1 MRRHS
6 WSKLVMLL
14 AMVLLL
20 GAVPAAAFAGFAD
33 VPADA
38 WYAPAVQTCAER
50 GLFQGTSPTTFSPEL
65 SMTRGMFVTVLGR
78 MENIDPTQADA
89 SGFMD
94 VPEDAYYAGYVGWA
108 ARSGIVA
115 GVSDSV
121 FEPERGI
128 SRQEICAIV
137 HRYLVWKDVSLQ
149 TVPSAQFADD
159 AQIAEWAKESVYVCR
174 SAGIVCGV
182 GDNHFAPNVAARRC
196 EAAQIFKNL
205 LAVLEDALE
214 PQPPVEPEPPVDPEM
229 PVIRYVAHRGYH
241 VQAPEN
247 TMPAFAAA
255 AEAGYQF
262 LESDVHF
269 TKDGV
274 AVLCHDSTINA
285 TARNADGS
293 KIVGVKS
300 IQFMTYEELLQYDF
314 GIAAGEAYRG
324 TRIPTFQEWIA
335 FCREADVTPYIE
347 LKSRMTT
354 EQVQTLMQLVQEAG
368 MTDRAVWISF
378 TWNLRML
385 QDVVAANPEAEV
397 GLLSNGLANTTVAM
411 AKTLQTG
418 QNRVFLDVL
427 HTAVNRLSMQLAAQA
442 GLEVEA
448 YTVNDAELAD
458 ALTSL
463 GVVGITTNTLLPA
476 ATTAEPMQLQDA
488 EAIVARFAQDFTMT
502 SELEP

>member
-1 MRRHS
+1 MRRHF
-6 WSKLVMLL
+6 WPKLVMLL
-14 AMVLLL
+14 AVVLLL

-50 GLFQGTSPTTFSPEL
+50 GLFQGTSATTFSPDL

-78 MENIDPTQADA
+78 VENIDPTQADA

-128 SRQEICAIV
+128 SRQEICTIV

-182 GDNHFAPNVAARRC
+182 GDNHFAPDVAARRC

-205 LAVLEDALE
+205 LAVLEDAPE
-214 PQPPVEPEPPVDPEM
+214 PQPPVEPEP

-255 AEAGYQF
+255 VEAGYQF

-347 LKSRMTT
+347 LKSSMTT
-354 EQVQTLMQLVQEAG
+354 E
-368 MTDRAVWISF
+368 
-378 TWNLRML
+378 
-385 QDVVAANPEAEV
+385 
-397 GLLSNGLANTTVAM
+397 
-411 AKTLQTG
+411 
-418 QNRVFLDVL
+418 
-427 HTAVNRLSMQLAAQA
+427 
-442 GLEVEA
+442 
-448 YTVNDAELAD
+448 
-458 ALTSL
+458 
-463 GVVGITTNTLLPA
+463 
-476 ATTAEPMQLQDA
+476 
-488 EAIVARFAQDFTMT
+488 
-502 SELEP
+502 

>member
-14 AMVLLL
+14 AVVLLL

-38 WYAPAVQTCAER
+38 WYAPAVQTCTER
-50 GLFQGTSPTTFSPEL
+50 GLFQGTSPTTFSPDL

-128 SRQEICAIV
+128 SRQEICTIV

-174 SAGIVCGV
+174 SAGIVSGV
-182 GDNHFAPNVAARRC
+182 GDNHFAPDVTARRC

-214 PQPPVEPEPPVDPEM
+214 PEM

-255 AEAGYQF
+255 EEAGYQF

-274 AVLCHDSTINA
+274 AVLCHDSMINA

-300 IQFMTYEELLQYDF
+300 IQFMTYEQLLQYDF

-324 TRIPTFQEWIA
+324 TKIPTFREWIA

-347 LKSRMTT
+347 LKSSMTT
-354 EQVQTLMQLVQEAG
+354 EQVQTLMQLVEEAG

>member
-1 MRRHS
+1 M
-6 WSKLVMLL
+6 
-14 AMVLLL
+14 
-20 GAVPAAAFAGFAD
+20 
-33 VPADA
+33 
-38 WYAPAVQTCAER
+38 
-50 GLFQGTSPTTFSPEL
+50 
-65 SMTRGMFVTVLGR
+65 
-78 MENIDPTQADA
+78 
-89 SGFMD
+89 
-94 VPEDAYYAGYVGWA
+94 
-108 ARSGIVA
+108 
-115 GVSDSV
+115 
-121 FEPERGI
+121 
-128 SRQEICAIV
+128 
-137 HRYLVWKDVSLQ
+137 
-149 TVPSAQFADD
+149 
-159 AQIAEWAKESVYVCR
+159 
-174 SAGIVCGV
+174 
-182 GDNHFAPNVAARRC
+182 
-196 EAAQIFKNL
+196 
-205 LAVLEDALE
+205 
-214 PQPPVEPEPPVDPEM
+214 
-229 PVIRYVAHRGYH
+229 IRYVAHRGYH

-247 TMPAFAAA
+247 TMPAFAA

-324 TRIPTFQEWIA
+324 SRIPTFREWIA

-354 EQVQTLMQLVQEAG
+354 EQVQTLMQLVEEAG
-368 MTDRAVWISF
+368 MTDRVVWISF

>member
-1 MRRHS
+1 
-6 WSKLVMLL
+6 
-14 AMVLLL
+14 
-20 GAVPAAAFAGFAD
+20 
-33 VPADA
+33 
-38 WYAPAVQTCAER
+38 
-50 GLFQGTSPTTFSPEL
+50 
-65 SMTRGMFVTVLGR
+65 MTRGMFVTVLGR

-128 SRQEICAIV
+128 SRQEICTIV

-174 SAGIVCGV
+174 SAGIVSGV

-196 EAAQIFKNL
+196 EAALIFKNL
-205 LAVLEDALE
+205 LAVLKDALE
-214 PQPPVEPEPPVDPEM
+214 PEP

-262 LESDVHF
+262 MESDVHF

-324 TRIPTFQEWIA
+324 TRIPTFREWIA

-354 EQVQTLMQLVQEAG
+354 EQVQTLMQLVEEAG

-411 AKTLQTG
+411 AKTLQTV

>member
-1 MRRHS
+1 
-6 WSKLVMLL
+6 
-14 AMVLLL
+14 
-20 GAVPAAAFAGFAD
+20 
-33 VPADA
+33 
-38 WYAPAVQTCAER
+38 
-50 GLFQGTSPTTFSPEL
+50 
-65 SMTRGMFVTVLGR
+65 MTRGMFVTVLGR

-115 GVSDSV
+115 GVSDSE

-128 SRQEICAIV
+128 SRQEICTIV

-196 EAAQIFKNL
+196 EAAEIFKNL
-205 LAVLEDALE
+205 LAFLEDALE
-214 PQPPVEPEPPVDPEM
+214 PQPPVEPEL

-255 AEAGYQF
+255 GEAGYQF

-300 IQFMTYEELLQYDF
+300 IQFMTYKELLQYDF

-324 TRIPTFQEWIA
+324 TRIPTFREWIA

-347 LKSRMTT
+347 LKSCMMT
-354 EQVQTLMQLVQEAG
+354 EQVQTLMQLVEEAG

-427 HTAVNRLSMQLAAQA
+427 HTAVNRLSMQLAAQSE
-442 GLEVEA
+442 LEVEA

>member
-1 MRRHS
+1 MRRHF
-6 WSKLVMLL
+6 WSKLVILL
-14 AMVLLL
+14 AVVLLL

-38 WYAPAVQTCAER
+38 WYAPAVQTCAEQ
-50 GLFQGTSPTTFSPEL
+50 GLFQGTSPTTFSPDL

-78 MENIDPTQADA
+78 VENIDPTQADA

-128 SRQEICAIV
+128 SRQEICTIV

-174 SAGIVCGV
+174 SAGIVSGV
-182 GDNHFAPNVAARRC
+182 GDNHFAPNVEARRC

-205 LAVLEDALE
+205 LAVLKDAPE
-214 PQPPVEPEPPVDPEM
+214 PQPPVEPEP

-255 AEAGYQF
+255 VEAGYQF
-262 LESDVHF
+262 MESDVHF

-324 TRIPTFQEWIA
+324 TRIPTFREWIA

-354 EQVQTLMQLVQEAG
+354 EQVQTLMKLVEEAG
-368 MTDRAVWISF
+368 MTDRVVWISF

-448 YTVNDAELAD
+448 YTVNDAELAN

-476 ATTAEPMQLQDA
+476 AATAEPMQLQDA

>member
-1 MRRHS
+1 
-6 WSKLVMLL
+6 MLL
-14 AMVLLL
+14 AVVLLL

-38 WYAPAVQTCAER
+38 WYAPAVQTCAEK
-50 GLFQGTSPTTFSPEL
+50 GLFQGTSPTTFSPDL

-128 SRQEICAIV
+128 SRQEICTIV

-182 GDNHFAPNVAARRC
+182 GNNHFAPNVAARRC
-196 EAAQIFKNL
+196 EGAQIFKNL
-205 LAVLEDALE
+205 LAVLKDALE
-214 PQPPVEPEPPVDPEM
+214 PEP

-255 AEAGYQF
+255 AEAGYLF

-324 TRIPTFQEWIA
+324 TRIPTFREWIA

-347 LKSRMTT
+347 LKSRMTA
-354 EQVQTLMQLVQEAG
+354 EQVQTLMQLVEEAG
-368 MTDRAVWISF
+368 MTDRVVWISF

-385 QDVVAANPEAEV
+385 QDVVAANPAAEV

>member
-14 AMVLLL
+14 AVVLLL

-38 WYAPAVQTCAER
+38 WYAPAVQTCAEQ

-128 SRQEICAIV
+128 SRQEICTIV

-149 TVPSAQFADD
+149 TVPSGQFADD
-159 AQIAEWAKESVYVCR
+159 VLIAEWAKESVYVCR

-205 LAVLEDALE
+205 LAVLEDTPE
-214 PQPPVEPEPPVDPEM
+214 PKPPVEPEP

-354 EQVQTLMQLVQEAG
+354 EQVQTLMQLVEEAG
-368 MTDRAVWISF
+368 MTDRVVWISF

-448 YTVNDAELAD
+448 YTVNDAELAN

>member
-6 WSKLVMLL
+6 WPKLVMLL
-14 AMVLLL
+14 VIVLLL

-38 WYAPAVQTCAER
+38 WYAPAVQTCAEQ
-50 GLFQGTSPTTFSPEL
+50 GLFQGTSPTTFSPDL

-78 MENIDPTQADA
+78 IENIDPTQADA

-108 ARSGIVA
+108 ARSGIVV

-121 FEPERGI
+121 FEPERAI
-128 SRQEICAIV
+128 SRQEICMIV

-149 TVPSAQFADD
+149 AVPSAQFADD

-174 SAGIVCGV
+174 SAGIVHGV
-182 GDNHFAPNVAARRC
+182 GDNHFAPNVMARRC

-205 LAVLEDALE
+205 LAVLKDALE
-214 PQPPVEPEPPVDPEM
+214 PKPPVEPEP

-255 AEAGYQF
+255 EEAGYQF

-324 TRIPTFQEWIA
+324 TRIPTFREWIA

-354 EQVQTLMQLVQEAG
+354 EQVQTLMQLVEEAG

>member
-14 AMVLLL
+14 AVVLLL
-20 GAVPAAAFAGFAD
+20 GAVSAAAFAGFAD

-38 WYAPAVQTCAER
+38 WYAPAVQTCAEQ
-50 GLFQGTSPTTFSPEL
+50 GLFQGTSPTTFSPDL

-89 SGFMD
+89 SDFMD
-94 VPEDAYYAGYVGWA
+94 VPDDAYYAGYVGWA

-121 FEPERGI
+121 FEPQRGI
-128 SRQEICAIV
+128 SRQEICTIV

-196 EAAQIFKNL
+196 EAAQILKNL
-205 LAVLEDALE
+205 LAVLKDAPE
-214 PQPPVEPEPPVDPEM
+214 PQPPVEPEP

-324 TRIPTFQEWIA
+324 TRIPTFREWIA

-354 EQVQTLMQLVQEAG
+354 EQVQTLMQLVEEAG

-476 ATTAEPMQLQDA
+476 ATTPEPMQLQDA
-488 EAIVARFAQDFTMT
+488 EAIVARFARDFTMT

>member
-1 MRRHS
+1 
-6 WSKLVMLL
+6 
-14 AMVLLL
+14 
-20 GAVPAAAFAGFAD
+20 
-33 VPADA
+33 
-38 WYAPAVQTCAER
+38 
-50 GLFQGTSPTTFSPEL
+50 
-65 SMTRGMFVTVLGR
+65 MTRGMFVTVLGR

-128 SRQEICAIV
+128 SRQEICTIV

-174 SAGIVCGV
+174 SAGIVSGV

-205 LAVLEDALE
+205 LAVLKDALE
-214 PQPPVEPEPPVDPEM
+214 PEP

-324 TRIPTFQEWIA
+324 TGIPTFREWIA

-354 EQVQTLMQLVQEAG
+354 EQVQTLVQLVEEAG

>member
-1 MRRHS
+1 
-6 WSKLVMLL
+6 
-14 AMVLLL
+14 
-20 GAVPAAAFAGFAD
+20 
-33 VPADA
+33 
-38 WYAPAVQTCAER
+38 
-50 GLFQGTSPTTFSPEL
+50 
-65 SMTRGMFVTVLGR
+65 MTRGMFVTVLGR

-128 SRQEICAIV
+128 SRQEICTIV

-182 GDNHFAPNVAARRC
+182 ADNHFAPNVATRRC

-205 LAVLEDALE
+205 LAVLKDALE
-214 PQPPVEPEPPVDPEM
+214 PQPPVEPEP

-255 AEAGYQF
+255 EAGYQF
-262 LESDVHF
+262 MESDVHF

-324 TRIPTFQEWIA
+324 TRIPTFREWIA
-335 FCREADVTPYIE
+335 FCREEDVTPYIE

-354 EQVQTLMQLVQEAG
+354 EQVQTLMQLVEEAG
-368 MTDRAVWISF
+368 MTDRVVWISF

>member
-1 MRRHS
+1 
-6 WSKLVMLL
+6 
-14 AMVLLL
+14 
-20 GAVPAAAFAGFAD
+20 
-33 VPADA
+33 
-38 WYAPAVQTCAER
+38 
-50 GLFQGTSPTTFSPEL
+50 
-65 SMTRGMFVTVLGR
+65 MTRGMFVTVLGR

-128 SRQEICAIV
+128 SRQEICTIV

-174 SAGIVCGV
+174 SAGIVSGV
-182 GDNHFAPNVAARRC
+182 GDNHFAPSVAARRC

-205 LAVLEDALE
+205 LAVLKDALE
-214 PQPPVEPEPPVDPEM
+214 PEP

-274 AVLCHDSTINA
+274 AVLCHDSTVNA

-324 TRIPTFQEWIA
+324 TRIPTFREWIA

-347 LKSRMTT
+347 LKSYMTT
-354 EQVQTLMQLVQEAG
+354 EQVQTLIQLVEEAG

>member
-6 WSKLVMLL
+6 WPKLVMLL
-14 AMVLLL
+14 AVVLLL

-38 WYAPAVQTCAER
+38 WYAPAVQTCAEQR
-50 GLFQGTSPTTFSPEL
+50 LFQGTSPTTFSPDL

-128 SRQEICAIV
+128 SRQEICTIV

-174 SAGIVCGV
+174 SAGIVSGV
-182 GDNHFAPNVAARRC
+182 GDNHFAPDVAARRC

-205 LAVLEDALE
+205 LAVLEDA
-214 PQPPVEPEPPVDPEM
+214 VEPEM
-229 PVIRYVAHRGYH
+229 PVTRYVAHRGYH

-274 AVLCHDSTINA
+274 AVLCHNSTINA

-300 IQFMTYEELLQYDF
+300 IQFMTYEQLLQYDF

-324 TRIPTFQEWIA
+324 TRIPTFREWIA

-347 LKSRMTT
+347 LKSSMTT
-354 EQVQTLMQLVQEAG
+354 EQVQTLMQLVEDAG
-368 MTDRAVWISF
+368 MTDHAVWISF

-442 GLEVEA
+442 GLEVEV

-488 EAIVARFAQDFTMT
+488 EAIVARFARDFTMT

>member
-1 MRRHS
+1 MRRHF
-6 WSKLVMLL
+6 WSKLVILL
-14 AMVLLL
+14 AVVLLL

-38 WYAPAVQTCAER
+38 WYAPAVQTCAEQ
-50 GLFQGTSPTTFSPEL
+50 GLFQGTSPTTFSPDL

-128 SRQEICAIV
+128 SRQEICTIV
-137 HRYLVWKDVSLQ
+137 HRYLVWKGVSLQ
-149 TVPSAQFADD
+149 TVPSAQFADG

-205 LAVLEDALE
+205 LAVLKDALE
-214 PQPPVEPEPPVDPEM
+214 PQPPVEPEP

-255 AEAGYQF
+255 EEAGYQF

-324 TRIPTFQEWIA
+324 TRIPTFREWIA

-354 EQVQTLMQLVQEAG
+354 EQVQTLMQLVEEAG

-463 GVVGITTNTLLPA
+463 GVVGITTNSLLPA

>member
-6 WSKLVMLL
+6 WSKLVILL
-14 AMVLLL
+14 AVVLLL

-38 WYAPAVQTCAER
+38 WYAPTVQTCAEQ

-128 SRQEICAIV
+128 SRQEICTIV

-149 TVPSAQFADD
+149 AVPSAQFADD

-174 SAGIVCGV
+174 SAGIVSGV

-205 LAVLEDALE
+205 LAVLKDALE
-214 PQPPVEPEPPVDPEM
+214 PEPPAEPEP

-262 LESDVHF
+262 MESDVHF

-300 IQFMTYEELLQYDF
+300 IQFMTYVELLQYDF

-324 TRIPTFQEWIA
+324 TRIPTFREWIA

-354 EQVQTLMQLVQEAG
+354 EQVQTLMQLVEEAG

>member
-6 WSKLVMLL
+6 WSKLVILL
-14 AMVLLL
+14 AVVLLL

-33 VPADA
+33 VPVDA
-38 WYAPAVQTCAER
+38 WYAPAVQTCAEQ

-128 SRQEICAIV
+128 SRQEICTIV

-174 SAGIVCGV
+174 SAGIVSGV
-182 GDNHFAPNVAARRC
+182 GDDHFAPNVAARRC

-205 LAVLEDALE
+205 LAVLKDALE
-214 PQPPVEPEPPVDPEM
+214 PQPPVEPEP

-314 GIAAGEAYRG
+314 GVAAGEAYRG
-324 TRIPTFQEWIA
+324 TRIPTFREWIA

-354 EQVQTLMQLVQEAG
+354 EQVQTLMQLVEEAG
-368 MTDRAVWISF
+368 MTDRVVWISF

-385 QDVVAANPEAEV
+385 QDVVATNPEAEV

>member
-1 MRRHS
+1 MRRHF
-6 WSKLVMLL
+6 WPKLAMLL
-14 AMVLLL
+14 AVVLLL

-38 WYAPAVQTCAER
+38 WYAPAVQTCAEQ

-128 SRQEICAIV
+128 SRQEICTIV

-174 SAGIVCGV
+174 SAGIVSGV

-214 PQPPVEPEPPVDPEM
+214 PEP

-314 GIAAGEAYRG
+314 GVAAGEAYRG
-324 TRIPTFQEWIA
+324 TRIPTFREWIA

-354 EQVQTLMQLVQEAG
+354 EQVLTLMQLVEEAG

-411 AKTLQTG
+411 AKTLQAG

>member
-1 MRRHS
+1 MRRHF
-6 WSKLVMLL
+6 WPKLVMLL
-14 AMVLLL
+14 AVVLLL

-50 GLFQGTSPTTFSPEL
+50 GLFQGTSPTTFSPDL

-128 SRQEICAIV
+128 SRQEICTIV

-159 AQIAEWAKESVYVCR
+159 AQIDEWAKESVYVCR
-174 SAGIVCGV
+174 SAGIVSGV
-182 GDNHFAPNVAARRC
+182 GDNHFAPDVAARRC

-205 LAVLEDALE
+205 LAVLKDALE
-214 PQPPVEPEPPVDPEM
+214 PKPPVEPEP

-324 TRIPTFQEWIA
+324 TRIPTFREWIA

-347 LKSRMTT
+347 LKSYMTT
-354 EQVQTLMQLVQEAG
+354 EQVQTLMQLVEEAG
-368 MTDRAVWISF
+368 MTDHAVWISF

-476 ATTAEPMQLQDA
+476 ATTPEPMQLQDA

>member
-6 WSKLVMLL
+6 WSKLVILL
-14 AMVLLL
+14 AVVLLL

-50 GLFQGTSPTTFSPEL
+50 GLFQGTSPTTFSPDL

-128 SRQEICAIV
+128 SRQEICTIV

-205 LAVLEDALE
+205 LAVLKDA
-214 PQPPVEPEPPVDPEM
+214 PEPEP

-324 TRIPTFQEWIA
+324 TRIPTFREWIA
-335 FCREADVTPYIE
+335 FCREGDVTPYIE

-354 EQVQTLMQLVQEAG
+354 EQVQTLMQLVEEAG

>member
-1 MRRHS
+1 MRRHF

-14 AMVLLL
+14 AVVLLL
-20 GAVPAAAFAGFAD
+20 GAMPAAAFAGFAD

-38 WYAPAVQTCAER
+38 WYAPAVQTCAEQ
-50 GLFQGTSPTTFSPEL
+50 GLFQGTSPTTFSPDL

-128 SRQEICAIV
+128 SRQEICTIV

-149 TVPSAQFADD
+149 TEPSAQFADD

-174 SAGIVCGV
+174 SAGIVSGV
-182 GDNHFAPNVAARRC
+182 GDNHFAPDVAARRC

-214 PQPPVEPEPPVDPEM
+214 PEM

-300 IQFMTYEELLQYDF
+300 IQFMTYEQLLQYDF

-324 TRIPTFQEWIA
+324 TRIPTFREWIA

-347 LKSRMTT
+347 LKSYMTT
-354 EQVQTLMQLVQEAG
+354 EQVQTLMQLVEEAG
-368 MTDRAVWISF
+368 MTDRVVWISF

>member
-6 WSKLVMLL
+6 WSKLVILL
-14 AMVLLL
+14 AVVLLL

-38 WYAPAVQTCAER
+38 WYAPAVQTCAEK
-50 GLFQGTSPTTFSPEL
+50 GLFQGTSPTTFSPDL

-128 SRQEICAIV
+128 SRQEICTIV

-205 LAVLEDALE
+205 LAVLEDPVE
-214 PQPPVEPEPPVDPEM
+214 PQP

-324 TRIPTFQEWIA
+324 TRIPTFREWIA

-354 EQVQTLMQLVQEAG
+354 EQVQTLMQLVEEAG
-368 MTDRAVWISF
+368 MTDRVVWISF

>member
-14 AMVLLL
+14 AVVLLL

-38 WYAPAVQTCAER
+38 WYAPAVQTCAEQ
-50 GLFQGTSPTTFSPEL
+50 GLFQGTSPTTFSPDL

-128 SRQEICAIV
+128 SRQEICTIV
-137 HRYLVWKDVSLQ
+137 HRYLIWKDVSLQ

-174 SAGIVCGV
+174 SAGIVSGV

-205 LAVLEDALE
+205 LAVLKDAL
-214 PQPPVEPEPPVDPEM
+214 EPEPPVEPKP

-324 TRIPTFQEWIA
+324 ARIPTFREWIA

-354 EQVQTLMQLVQEAG
+354 EQVQTLMQLVEEAG

-476 ATTAEPMQLQDA
+476 ATAAEPMQLQDA

>member
-1 MRRHS
+1 
-6 WSKLVMLL
+6 MLL
-14 AMVLLL
+14 AVVLLL

-38 WYAPAVQTCAER
+38 WYAPAVQTCAEQ
-50 GLFQGTSPTTFSPEL
+50 GLFQGTSPTTFSPDL

-128 SRQEICAIV
+128 SRQEICTIV

-149 TVPSAQFADD
+149 AVPSAQFADD

-174 SAGIVCGV
+174 SAGIVSGV

-205 LAVLEDALE
+205 LAVLKDALE
-214 PQPPVEPEPPVDPEM
+214 PEPPAEPEP

-262 LESDVHF
+262 MESDVHF

-324 TRIPTFQEWIA
+324 TRIPTFREWIA

-354 EQVQTLMQLVQEAG
+354 EQVQTLMQLVEEAG

>member
-1 MRRHS
+1 
-6 WSKLVMLL
+6 
-14 AMVLLL
+14 
-20 GAVPAAAFAGFAD
+20 
-33 VPADA
+33 
-38 WYAPAVQTCAER
+38 
-50 GLFQGTSPTTFSPEL
+50 
-65 SMTRGMFVTVLGR
+65 MTRGMFVTVLGR
-78 MENIDPTQADA
+78 VENIDPTQAGA

-94 VPEDAYYAGYVGWA
+94 VPADAYYAGYVGWA

-121 FEPERGI
+121 FEPERSI
-128 SRQEICAIV
+128 SRQEICTMV

-174 SAGIVCGV
+174 SAGIVSGV
-182 GDNHFAPNVAARRC
+182 GDNHFVPDVAARRC

-205 LAVLEDALE
+205 LAVLEDAPE
-214 PQPPVEPEPPVDPEM
+214 PQPPVDPEP

-255 AEAGYQF
+255 VEAGYQF

-274 AVLCHDSTINA
+274 AVLCHNSTINA

-324 TRIPTFQEWIA
+324 TRIPTFREWIA

-347 LKSRMTT
+347 LKSSMTT
-354 EQVQTLMQLVQEAG
+354 EQVQTLMQLVEEAW
-368 MTDRAVWISF
+368 MTDRVVWISF

-502 SELEP
+502 SDLEP

>member
-14 AMVLLL
+14 AVVLLL

-38 WYAPAVQTCAER
+38 WYAPAVQTCAEQ
-50 GLFQGTSPTTFSPEL
+50 GLFHGTSPTTFSPDL

-128 SRQEICAIV
+128 SRQEICTIV

-182 GDNHFAPNVAARRC
+182 GDNHFAPNVATRRC

-205 LAVLEDALE
+205 LAVLKDAPE
-214 PQPPVEPEPPVDPEM
+214 PQPPVEPEP

-262 LESDVHF
+262 MESDVHF

-324 TRIPTFQEWIA
+324 TRIPTFREWIA

-354 EQVQTLMQLVQEAG
+354 EQVQTLMQLVEEAG
-368 MTDRAVWISF
+368 MTDRVVWISF

-476 ATTAEPMQLQDA
+476 ATTPEPMQLQDA

>member
-6 WSKLVMLL
+6 WSKLVILL
-14 AMVLLL
+14 AVVLLL

-38 WYAPAVQTCAER
+38 WYAPAVQTCAEQ
-50 GLFQGTSPTTFSPEL
+50 GLFQGTSPTTFSPDL

-128 SRQEICAIV
+128 SRQEICTIV

-174 SAGIVCGV
+174 SAGIVSGV
-182 GDNHFAPNVAARRC
+182 GDNHFAPDVAARRC

-214 PQPPVEPEPPVDPEM
+214 PEM

-300 IQFMTYEELLQYDF
+300 IQFMTYEQLLQYDF

-324 TRIPTFQEWIA
+324 TRIPTFREWIA

-354 EQVQTLMQLVQEAG
+354 EQVQTLMQLVEDAG
-368 MTDRAVWISF
+368 MTDRVVWISF

-463 GVVGITTNTLLPA
+463 AVVGITTNTLLPA

>member
-1 MRRHS
+1 MRRHF
-6 WSKLVMLL
+6 WPKLVILL
-14 AMVLLL
+14 AVVLLL

-38 WYAPAVQTCAER
+38 WYAPAVQTCAEQ
-50 GLFQGTSPTTFSPEL
+50 GLLQGTSPTTFSPEL

-128 SRQEICAIV
+128 SRQEICTIV

-174 SAGIVCGV
+174 SAGIVSGV

-205 LAVLEDALE
+205 LAVLKDAPE
-214 PQPPVEPEPPVDPEM
+214 PQPPVEPEP

-324 TRIPTFQEWIA
+324 TRIPTFREWIA

-347 LKSRMTT
+347 LKSYMTT
-354 EQVQTLMQLVQEAG
+354 EQVQTLMQLVEEAG

>member
-1 MRRHS
+1 
-6 WSKLVMLL
+6 MLL
-14 AMVLLL
+14 AVVLLL

-38 WYAPAVQTCAER
+38 WYAPAVQTCAEQ
-50 GLFQGTSPTTFSPEL
+50 GLFQGTSPTTFSPDL

-128 SRQEICAIV
+128 SRQEICTIV

-149 TVPSAQFADD
+149 AVPSAQFADD

-174 SAGIVCGV
+174 SAGIVSGV

-205 LAVLEDALE
+205 LAVLKDALE
-214 PQPPVEPEPPVDPEM
+214 PEPPAEPEPPV
-229 PVIRYVAHRGYH
+229 IRYIAHRGYH

-255 AEAGYQF
+255 EAGYQF
-262 LESDVHF
+262 MESDVHF

-300 IQFMTYEELLQYDF
+300 IQFMTYVELLQYDF

-324 TRIPTFQEWIA
+324 TRIPTFREWIA

-354 EQVQTLMQLVQEAG
+354 EQVQTLMQLVEEAG

-488 EAIVARFAQDFTMT
+488 EAIVARFAQGFTMT

>member
-1 MRRHS
+1 MRRHF

-14 AMVLLL
+14 AVVLLL
-20 GAVPAAAFAGFAD
+20 GAMQAAAFAGFAD

-38 WYAPAVQTCAER
+38 WYAPAVQTCAEQ
-50 GLFQGTSPTTFSPEL
+50 GLFQGTSPTTFSPDL

-128 SRQEICAIV
+128 SRQEICTIV

-149 TVPSAQFADD
+149 TEPSAQFADD

-174 SAGIVCGV
+174 SAGIVSGV
-182 GDNHFAPNVAARRC
+182 GDNHFAPDVAARRC

-205 LAVLEDALE
+205 LAVLEDAPE
-214 PQPPVEPEPPVDPEM
+214 PQPPVEPEM
-229 PVIRYVAHRGYH
+229 PAIRYVAHRGYH

-262 LESDVHF
+262 VESDVHF

-274 AVLCHDSTINA
+274 AVLCHNSTINA

-324 TRIPTFQEWIA
+324 TRIPTFREWIA

-347 LKSRMTT
+347 LKSSMTT
-354 EQVQTLMQLVQEAG
+354 EQVQTLMQLVEEAG
-368 MTDRAVWISF
+368 MTDHAVWISF

>member
-38 WYAPAVQTCAER
+38 WYAPAVQTCAEQ
-50 GLFQGTSPTTFSPEL
+50 GLFQGTSPTTFSPDL

-128 SRQEICAIV
+128 SRQEICTIV
-137 HRYLVWKDVSLQ
+137 HRYLVWKDVPLQ

-174 SAGIVCGV
+174 SAGIVSGV
-182 GDNHFAPNVAARRC
+182 GDNHFAPALAARRC

-214 PQPPVEPEPPVDPEM
+214 PEM
-229 PVIRYVAHRGYH
+229 PAIRYVAHRGYH
-241 VQAPEN
+241 VLAPEN

-274 AVLCHDSTINA
+274 AVLCHNSTINA

-324 TRIPTFQEWIA
+324 TRIPTFREWIA

-347 LKSRMTT
+347 LKSSMTT
-354 EQVQTLMQLVQEAG
+354 EQVQTLMQLVEEAG

-442 GLEVEA
+442 GLEVEV

-476 ATTAEPMQLQDA
+476 AATAEPMQLQDA

>member
-14 AMVLLL
+14 AVVLLL

-38 WYAPAVQTCAER
+38 WYAPAVQTCAEQ
-50 GLFQGTSPTTFSPEL
+50 GLFQGTSPTTFSPDL

-128 SRQEICAIV
+128 SRQEICTIV

-149 TVPSAQFADD
+149 AVPSAQFADD

-174 SAGIVCGV
+174 SAGIVSGV

-205 LAVLEDALE
+205 LAVLKDALE
-214 PQPPVEPEPPVDPEM
+214 PKPPVEPEP

-241 VQAPEN
+241 VQSPEN

-255 AEAGYQF
+255 EEAGYQF

-324 TRIPTFQEWIA
+324 TRIPTFREWIA

-354 EQVQTLMQLVQEAG
+354 EQVQTLMQLVEEAG

-476 ATTAEPMQLQDA
+476 ATAAEPMQLQDA

>member
-1 MRRHS
+1 
-6 WSKLVMLL
+6 
-14 AMVLLL
+14 
-20 GAVPAAAFAGFAD
+20 
-33 VPADA
+33 
-38 WYAPAVQTCAER
+38 
-50 GLFQGTSPTTFSPEL
+50 
-65 SMTRGMFVTVLGR
+65 MTRGMFVTVLGR

-128 SRQEICAIV
+128 SRQEICTIV

-205 LAVLEDALE
+205 LAVLKDALE
-214 PQPPVEPEPPVDPEM
+214 PEP

-324 TRIPTFQEWIA
+324 TRIPTFREWIA

-347 LKSRMTT
+347 LKSLMTT
-354 EQVQTLMQLVQEAG
+354 EQVQTLMQLVEEAG

-385 QDVVAANPEAEV
+385 QDVVAANPEVEV

-476 ATTAEPMQLQDA
+476 AATAEPMQLQDA

>member
-1 MRRHS
+1 
-6 WSKLVMLL
+6 MLL
-14 AMVLLL
+14 AVVLLL

-38 WYAPAVQTCAER
+38 WYAPAVQTCAEQ

-78 MENIDPTQADA
+78 MENIDPTQAAA

-108 ARSGIVA
+108 ACSGIVA

-128 SRQEICAIV
+128 SRQEICTIV

-174 SAGIVCGV
+174 SAGIVSGV

-205 LAVLEDALE
+205 LAVLKDA
-214 PQPPVEPEPPVDPEM
+214 PEPEPPVEPEM

-324 TRIPTFQEWIA
+324 TRIPTFREWIA

-347 LKSRMTT
+347 LKSCMTT
-354 EQVQTLMQLVQEAG
+354 EQVQTLVQLVEEAG
-368 MTDRAVWISF
+368 MTDRAVWLSF

-463 GVVGITTNTLLPA
+463 GVVGITTNTLLSA

>member
-1 MRRHS
+1 MRRHF

-14 AMVLLL
+14 AVVLLL

-38 WYAPAVQTCAER
+38 WYAPAVQTCAEQ
-50 GLFQGTSPTTFSPEL
+50 GLFQGTSPTTFSPDL

-78 MENIDPTQADA
+78 MENINPTQADA

-128 SRQEICAIV
+128 SRQEICTIV

-174 SAGIVCGV
+174 SAGIVSGV

-205 LAVLEDALE
+205 LAVLKDALE
-214 PQPPVEPEPPVDPEM
+214 PQPPVEPEP

-255 AEAGYQF
+255 EEAGYQF

-324 TRIPTFQEWIA
+324 TRIPTFREWIA

-354 EQVQTLMQLVQEAG
+354 EQVQTLMQLVEEAG

-458 ALTSL
+458 ALMSL